1 MALVKYTGSNF
12 AIGQLFGGIS
22 NSSGTLI
29 LSAGQWA
36 LFPSTFPF
44 KMKIEQFDAQSRVV
58 KREIVKCTN
67 RSSDTFTIVRS
78 HEACPADYSATTQTT
93 TAFAF
98 NSWDTVSLVVTAD
111 TIDDIQDEVEAKV
124 AKSWDTMTGVL
135 WFAQGATIASWSTVN
150 LATATGNNLTVSW
163 TTTITAFWTVTAWAE
178 FTLTFSGI
186 LILTHN
192 GTSLIL
198 PTSANITTAVWDV
211 AKMLSLGSGNW
222 KCIAYTR
229 SDGSALTTSNVEST
243 VTTMTAWETITSG
256 NALRIWNS
264 SLTTVENQTQSTGWD
279 TTNNFIGYS
288 NTYYTVWQSFT
299 LINSLNNPINN
310 IVLYLARNDFTTAPN
325 IVLSLKLYSDTWTTL
340 IATSTNT
347 IDSATDLEWY
357 ITNYTKCT
365 FNFSSV
371 VVPSVFYAKIN
382 IDSGSLSTSYYVMF
396 DGAGSSVYAW
406 GDGSNINNANAW
418 TGRTKDLKFI
428 INDTYSTTYETAW
441 RAYKTDARDPLK
453 SWFVWFAN
461 NSETVGNSVYL
472 SSAGINATQSWL
484 TPSSVYYLTNTL
496 GSIWTTPGTTITP
509 VWRAISATKLQID
522 SSTGIKTQAIITPTV
537 GASPYTYQNT
547 TGKLANV
554 SVTWGTVSAVEISR
568 DNSNFYQIA
577 SATNTAAIL
586 GINDYA
592 KITYSSTPVVKV
604 FTL

>member
-1 MALVKYTGSNF
+1 MALIKYTGTNL
-12 AIGQLFGGIS
+12 AIGELLGWIS
-22 NSSGTLI
+22 NSSWTLI
-29 LSAGQWA
+29 LATWQGG
-36 LFPSTFPF
+36 LFPSAFPF
-44 KMKIEQFDAQSRVV
+44 KLKIEQFDGQSRVV

-78 HEACPADYSATTQTT
+78 HEACPADYTALTQTT

-98 NSWDTVSLVVTAD
+98 NSWDTVSLIVTAD
-111 TIDDIQDEVEAKV
+111 TLDDIQDEIQTKLAT
-124 AKSWDTMTGVL
+124 AGGTMTGVL
-135 WFAQGATIASWSTVN
+135 WLAQGTTISSASTVN
-150 LATATGNNLTVSW
+150 LANATGNNLTVSW
-163 TTTITAFWTVTAWAE
+163 TATITAFWTVTAWAE

-211 AKMLSLGSGNW
+211 AKLLSLGGGNW
-222 KCIAYTR
+222 KCTSYLR

-256 NALRIWNS
+256 NALRIGNA

-310 IVLYLARNDFTTAPN
+310 IALYLARNDFTTAPN
-325 IVLSLKLYSDTWTTL
+325 VVLSLKLYSDAWTTL

-382 IDSGSLSTSYYVMF
+382 IDSWSLSTSYYVMF
-396 DGAGSSVYAW
+396 DWAGSSVYSW
-406 GDGSNINNANAW
+406 WDGSNINNANAW

-484 TPSSVYYLTNTL
+484 TPSSVYYITNTA
-496 GSIWTTPGTTITP
+496 GSISTTPWTTITP
-509 VWRAISATKLQID
+509 VWRAISATKIQID
-522 SSTGIKTQAIITPTV
+522 SSTWIKTQAIITPTV
-537 GASPYTYQNT
+537 GASPYTYQNIT
-547 TGKLANV
+547 WKLANV
-554 SVTWGTVSAVEISR
+554 SVTWGTVSAIEISR
-568 DNSNFYQIA
+568 DNSSFYQIA
-577 SATNTAAIL
+577 SATNTHAII
-586 GINDYA
+586 GINDYV
-592 KITYSSTPVVKV
+592 KITYSSTPVVKI